1 MEIVNYTREEFEK
14 LEKILLGGIFHGE
27 GEIYK
32 VGDVAIKRLYS
43 SRGLYFSNKLYTIN
57 TLIDKKDSLFVDGMV
72 FPEKLLT
79 VDEEAVGFTMPYIE
93 GKNLGSVLKDDKVDI
108 LVKIGLLK
116 QVGQILEKMA
126 EVRKENKISN
136 YFLNDLHENNFIV
149 DKNGLVHVI
158 DLDSCSVYSNTPF
171 GTKYVTILSPLKDFL
186 SKYRLIE
193 EYSCGGEFIP
203 SLETDLYCYCIM
215 ILNLFSNT
223 SVHRY
228 SLESFREFLGKL
240 KENGLSRDL
249 FDIFNN
255 IYSTESN
262 VNPHLLLDGIEEPY
276 LRLRKVK

>member
-1 MEIVNYTREEFEK
+1 MEIINYTREEFAK
-14 LEKILLGGIFHGE
+14 LEKMLLGGIFHGE

-108 LVKIGLLK
+108 SVKIGLLK

-136 YFLNDLHENNFIV
+136 YFVNDLHENNFIV

-203 SLETDLYCYCIM
+203 SRETDLYCYCIM